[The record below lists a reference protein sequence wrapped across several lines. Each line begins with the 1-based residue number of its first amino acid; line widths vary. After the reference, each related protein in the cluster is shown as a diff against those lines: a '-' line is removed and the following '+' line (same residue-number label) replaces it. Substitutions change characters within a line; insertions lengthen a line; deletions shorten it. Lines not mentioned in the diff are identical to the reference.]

1 MKSVDSNI
9 KNLNSYLESTNLQPT
24 ILGKDVDS
32 LVSEAIEYNI
42 YGVCVPPFWVKRAS
56 REIGENDLQLVTVI
70 GYPLG
75 YQMTETK
82 LEEARL
88 AIRDGADELDLV
100 LNLSS
105 FSNRLPWTKIE
116 LAKFSKYLHEEGKL
130 LKVIVETDL
139 WNEEQLQQLCRMVA
153 DSGADFFKTS
163 TGYHRNPVNPELITK
178 LRSWLPSSVG
188 IKASGGIR
196 NRQQAIDLINSGAD
210 RLGTSNA
217 ISILEET

>member
-1 MKSVDSNI
+1 MDSNI

-32 LVSEAIEYNI
+32 LVSEAIENRI
-42 YGVCVPPFWVKRAS
+42 FGVCVPPFWIKRAS
-56 REIGENDLQLVTVI
+56 REIADNDLQLVTVI

-100 LNLSS
+100 LNFSS

-116 LAKFSKYLHEEGKL
+116 LAKFSKYLHDEGKL

-139 WNEEQLQQLCRMVA
+139 WNEEQLQLLCRMVA

-163 TGYHRNPVNPELITK
+163 TGYHRNPVNPELIAK
-178 LRSWLPSSVG
+178 LRSWLPSNVG
-188 IKASGGIR
+188 IKASGGIKK
-196 NRQQAIDLINSGAD
+196 RQQAIELLNSGAD
-210 RLGTSNA
+210 RLGTSSA
-217 ISILEET
+217 IAILQEK